1 MSGLTRSQLIG
12 KQVYNPD
19 GTLVGTINDVELII
33 DRNEVALQVQTK
45 YRTTE
50 YVPWTKVNA
59 VGDIVLLKEK
69 VEIQAPQVAPPP
81 EAPKPA
87 SQTVTEK
94 LGEIDESLKS
104 LVKSS
109 GVKCPT
115 CGEKATYISQ
125 YKKYYC
131 YKCAKYID

>member
-45 YRTTE
+45 YGTIE
-50 YVPWTKVNA
+50 YVPWANVNT
-59 VGDIVLLKEK
+59 VGDILLLKEK
-69 VEIQAPQVAPPP
+69 VEIQAPSAPPL
-81 EAPKPA
+81 EVPKPTP
-87 SQTVTEK
+87 QTVTEK
-94 LGEIDESLKS
+94 LGGIGESLKS
-104 LVKSS
+104 IVKSS

-115 CGEKATYISQ
+115 CGEKATYIPQ
-125 YKKYYC
+125 YKKHYC
-131 YKCAKYID
+131 YKCAKYVD

>member
-45 YRTTE
+45 YRTVE
-50 YVPWTKVNA
+50 YIPWTRVNA

-69 VEIQAPQVAPPP
+69 VEIQAPQAPPL
-81 EAPKPA
+81 EVPKPV

-94 LGEIDESLKS
+94 LGGIGESIKS
-104 LVKSS
+104 LVKPSN
-109 GVKCPT
+109 VKCPS
-115 CGEKATYISQ
+115 CGEKATYIPQ
-125 YKKYYC
+125 YKRYYC